1 MISILVNVL
10 SYVVALMLCC
20 LSSLSSLDEVGNF
33 YCVEKL
39 KRSRSKATGIF
50 LLTISEL
57 YSNNNSCLT

>member
-50 LLTISEL
+50 
-57 YSNNNSCLT
+57 Y